1 MFPHQKKS
9 DLVEE
14 FRSAINRL
22 GMEKYAN
29 IPDFIMAEL
38 AVSVL
43 ELVCKSVHSRDK
55 FFNGDV
61 LRRLTQGFPPG
72 FRPNVN
78 DVDGKDGE

>member
-1 MFPHQKKS
+1 MFLHQKKS
-9 DLVEE
+9 ELVEE

-22 GMEKYAN
+22 GMEQYAN
-29 IPDFIMAEL
+29 IPDFIMAKL

-43 ELVCKSVHSRDK
+43 ELVCESVQSRDK

-72 FRPNVN
+72 FLPKIN
-78 DVDGKDGE
+78 DVDSDEGK